1 MTHEEVQDLLEAY
14 VDETLDRKTRAEVD
28 HHLAGCAEC
37 RVVLDGVPAVEF
49 GRLPTTSFDERAMRR
64 AVRTTLLRLAVNV
77 VVILL
82 LAWLTLVLVGFLVI
96 QPLVVDRGG
105 RAAAAT
111 QATHD
116 LAVMYN
122 PGAALSEG
130 QHDSGIFTRTSR
142 ATVVVPIGTELL
154 EIGTL
159 ETRIG
164 PFRGLGSTTGS
175 QVFPYLG
182 DDASVGGV
190 DRLSDVGEGT
200 VATVELHFDPPLAP
214 AEAQELADSPID
226 VRVVWAGFATSD
238 GVPAGPGLEAGG
250 TVGYGT
256 CDARRSDPDLL
267 GASSAGFG
275 GSVFTEPPSIERALE
290 ATISAIDNLLA
301 HGDLIDALGPSV
313 TRNSVTA
320 ARDRL
325 AADPVVETLVV
336 TGPSPELIRFIDEA
350 GAASVAVRGIEFT
363 NWFQPLCGR

>member
-28 HHLAGCAEC
+28 RHLADCAEC
-37 RVVLDGVPAVEF
+37 RAVLEGVPAVAL
-49 GRLPTTSFDERAMRR
+49 GRLATAPFDERAMRR

-77 VVILL
+77 VAVLL
-82 LAWLTLVLVGFLVI
+82 VAWLALTLVGFVVI
-96 QPLVVDRGG
+96 QPLIVNRGG

-111 QATHD
+111 QATQD

-122 PGAALSEG
+122 PGAALSDAR
-130 QHDSGIFTRTSR
+130 HDSGIITRTSQ
-142 ATVVVPIGTELL
+142 ATVVMPLGTDPV

-164 PFRGLGSTTGS
+164 PLGFRAAAGGD
-175 QVFPYLG
+175 VFPYLVSDALAAGAEQLAEIG
-182 DDASVGGV
+182 D
-190 DRLSDVGEGT
+190 GT
-200 VATVELHFDPPLAP
+200 VATVELHFDPPLQTAR
-214 AEAQELADSPID
+214 AQQLADSPID

-238 GVPAGPGLEAGG
+238 GVPAGIGLQPGG

-256 CDARRSDPDLL
+256 CDARQADPERL
-267 GASSAGFG
+267 GAASAGFG
-275 GSVFTEPPSIERALE
+275 GTVFTQPPSIQRALD
-290 ATISAIDNLLA
+290 ATILAIDNLLD

-313 TRNSVTA
+313 NRSSVA
-320 ARDRL
+320 AAQDRL

-336 TGPSPELIRFIDEA
+336 TGPSPDLLRFITEA
-350 GAASVAVRGIEFT
+350 GAASVAVHNIEFT